1 MYDTNV
7 TIVGNALNAPELR
20 RTSSTNALVANFRV
34 ASTSRRYDRDTG
46 RWVDG
51 PSLRV
56 RVTCWRRLAEGV
68 TRSVVTGDPLMVTG
82 RMYTRDWVGDDGQ
95 HRVSYELEAVAVG
108 HDLSRGFSQFVRHRT
123 AGVTS
128 AVEDAETDAR
138 IAGEASTAVPASVP
152 ASVPAPWMT
161 RAPGTPSA
169 RPERTRR
176 HEDADGYPTPN
187 GVAAPAFEPSPSD
200 DEYGEFVSV
209 EASTDAQATG
219 GAGGVGDN
227 PRAGDMGGAEVIG
240 STDGAAPVTAAGGDP
255 VVGGDEDSADADD
268 EDAED
273 RDTDGGHVEDALAA
287 VRAAGLTDEV
297 SALGRRGR
305 RGRAPRVPVPAPV

>member
-108 HDLSRGFSQFVRHRT
+108 HDLSRGFSQFIRHRA
-123 AGVTS
+123 AGATS
-128 AVEDAETDAR
+128 VVEDAETDTR
-138 IAGEASTAVPASVP
+138 IAGEASTPVPAFASASTH
-152 ASVPAPWMT
+152 ASVSAPGLV
-161 RAPGTPSA
+161 RAPEAQSA

-176 HEDADGYPTPN
+176 YDGAEGYPTPD
-187 GVAAPAFEPSPSD
+187 GAVAPAFEPSPPHD
-200 DEYGEFVSV
+200 GYDEFI
-209 EASTDAQATG
+209 
-219 GAGGVGDN
+219 GVG
-227 PRAGDMGGAEVIG
+227 
-240 STDGAAPVTAAGGDP
+240 AA
-255 VVGGDEDSADADD
+255 
-268 EDAED
+268 
-273 RDTDGGHVEDALAA
+273 
-287 VRAAGLTDEV
+287 
-297 SALGRRGR
+297 
-305 RGRAPRVPVPAPV
+305 

>member
-20 RTSSTNALVANFRV
+20 RTSSTNALVASFRV

-51 PSLRV
+51 SSLRV

-108 HDLSRGFSQFVRHRT
+108 HDLSRGFSQFVRHRP
-123 AGVTS
+123 AGATS
-128 AVEDAETDAR
+128 VVENVETDTR
-138 IAGEASTAVPASVP
+138 IGGEATIPVPVPASAAAYGAVP
-152 ASVPAPWMT
+152 VPGLSRVARESSVGPE
-161 RAPGTPSA
+161 RA
-169 RPERTRR
+169 RPD
-176 HEDADGYPTPN
+176 EDADGYPTLD
-187 GVAAPAFEPSPSD
+187 AIATAAFEPPPID
-200 DEYGEFVSV
+200 DDGLGGADDLAGVEDSGGAQEIGGVSV
-209 EASTDAQATG
+209 LG
-219 GAGGVGDN
+219 GAY
-227 PRAGDMGGAEVIG
+227 GASRG
-240 STDGAAPVTAAGGDP
+240 AAGGGDP
-255 VVGGDEDSADADD
+255 DLGGDD
-268 EDAED
+268 DAED
-273 RDTDGGHVEDALAA
+273 SDAGDHEAGDAVEA

-297 SALGRRGR
+297 SSLGRRGVR
-305 RGRAPRVPVPAPV
+305 RGRTTRIPVPAPV